1 MLARSRS
8 YIDPPVPSN
17 SDRRLGAAVSI
28 VGLIAAAGTVVAV
41 VLGWWLI
48 GTPIEQLDRR
58 STATSDALV
67 TLTDNLTLVQDT
79 VAQVQSGLTTTGELL
94 GDSAESAN
102 QIEAGF
108 SDTAEAL
115 EGSIPDTV
123 SSVQQALPE
132 LIASTSVLEP
142 ALRSLS
148 FLGVDYDPEVPLNRT
163 LSQLS
168 RSLESLPGELRASGE
183 LLVSL
188 SGDTAMLASQMNEL
202 ASTVDAIA
210 DDLAEAETLFSEQ
223 AEAARAARELLDVER
238 AQLPVLERRARVV
251 LVIFGAA
258 IGITQVALALVGW
271 THWRSEAA

>member
-1 MLARSRS
+1 VLARSRS
-8 YIDPPVPSN
+8 YIDLPVPPN

-41 VLGWWLI
+41 VLGWRLI
-48 GTPIEQLDRR
+48 GSPIEQLDRL

-67 TLTDNLTLVQDT
+67 KLTGNLTLVQDT
-79 VAQVQSGLTTTGELL
+79 IAQMQSGLTTTVELL

-102 QIEAGF
+102 QIEASL

-115 EGSIPDTV
+115 EGSIPDRV
-123 SSVQQALPE
+123 SSVQRALPE

-142 ALRSLS
+142 TLRSLS
-148 FLGVDYDPEVPLNRT
+148 FLGVEYDPEVPLNRT
-163 LSQLS
+163 LRQLR
-168 RSLESLPGELRASGE
+168 RSLRPLPGELRASGE
-183 LLVSL
+183 RLASL
-188 SGDTAMLASQMNEL
+188 SGDTAMLASQLNEL
-202 ASTVDAIA
+202 ALTVDAIA

-223 AEAARAARELLDVER
+223 AEAAEATRELVDVER

-258 IGITQVALALVGW
+258 IGITQLALALVGW
-271 THWRSEAA
+271 AHWRSEAA